1 MVETALQNQP
11 PITPFRDAR
20 STVARSEEPKPV
32 PYVDSEP
39 GRLLIVDDDQTACEL
54 LESTLRRTHRV
65 VWRTSAQDALDLVA
79 EEDFDVILTDLNM
92 ADIGGLDLCERI
104 VGMRPDIPVIVVTGY
119 GSMETAIGAIRAGA
133 YDFVTKPVDGN
144 VIGLTVDRA
153 LRHRRLQEEVKRL
166 RRAAGSPQTF
176 EDIIGASSAM
186 RRVFELVTRVS
197 DTDATVLITGE
208 SGTGKELVAKAIHGQ
223 SNRKNGP
230 FLAINCAAMPPTLLE
245 SELFGHA
252 RGAFTDAKT
261 ARAGL
266 FLEASGGTLFL
277 DEIGELPLEM
287 QPKLLRSLQ
296 ERKVRPIGGNHEVPF
311 DARIIAATNRDL
323 ETEVFEKRFRED
335 LYYRINVVAI
345 EVPPLRERGGDVLLL
360 AQHFVDRAAQRAGKE
375 VKGIATA
382 TAEKLSAYDWPGNV
396 RELENCMERAVA
408 LMRFDYIMVDD
419 LPEKIRNYQ
428 ADRFVLSADDP
439 SELVTAAELERRYMQ
454 RVLALVGGNKS
465 RAAKILGFNRRTLYR
480 KMERTGK
487 GANQNQGDER

>member
-1 MVETALQNQP
+1 MIAAVQQESVGSP
-11 PITPFRDAR
+11 
-20 STVARSEEPKPV
+20 RSERDSSPASAE
-32 PYVDSEP
+32 VDQPAAVGEHEP
-39 GRLLIVDDDQTACEL
+39 GRLLVVDDDQTACEF
-54 LESTLRRTHRV
+54 LEAILRRQHRV
-65 VWRTSAQDALDLVA
+65 VWRTSAHDALEMVA
-79 EEDFDVILTDLNM
+79 DEDFDVILTDLNM
-92 ADIGGLDLCERI
+92 TDIGGLDLCERI

-119 GSMETAIGAIRAGA
+119 GSMEAAIGAIRAGA
-133 YDFVTKPVDGN
+133 YDFVTKPVDAN
-144 VIGLTVDRA
+144 VIGLTVNRA

-166 RRAAGSPQTF
+166 RRAAASPQGF
-176 EDIIGASSAM
+176 DAIIGRSAAM
-186 RRVFELVTRVS
+186 RRVFDLITRVS

-208 SGTGKELVAKAIHGQ
+208 SGTGKELVAKAIHAQ
-223 SNRKNGP
+223 STRKDGP
-230 FLAINCAAMPPTLLE
+230 FLAVNCAAMPATLLE
-245 SELFGHA
+245 SELFGHV

-261 ARAGL
+261 ARTGL
-266 FLEASGGTLFL
+266 FAEATGGTIFL

-296 ERKVRPIGGNHEVPF
+296 ERKVRPVGGNHEVSF
-311 DARIIAATNRDL
+311 DARIIAATNRDI

-335 LYYRINVVAI
+335 LYYRINVVAV

-360 AQHFVDRAAQRAGKE
+360 AQHFASRAATRAGKD

-396 RELENCMERAVA
+396 RELENCLERAVA
-408 LMRFDYIMVDD
+408 LMRFDSVMVDD
-419 LPEKIRNYQ
+419 LPEKIRDYQ

-480 KMERTGK
+480 KMGRTNAK
-487 GANQNQGDER
+487 AASDEEK